1 MNRENEVL
9 LNDEIQSELK
19 ALEDLSLGT
28 DEYEK
33 TVNGLT
39 KLMDRSI
46 ELQKIKA
53 EADNNEAN
61 REVDSELKMMQMAD
75 EKKDRRVKNILTG
88 LGIAIPSGVAIW
100 GTLKSFKFEET
111 GTITTILGRGWIN
124 KLIPK
129 K

>member
-61 REVDSELKMMQMAD
+61 REVDSELKMMQMAN
-75 EKKDRRVKNILTG
+75 EKKDNRIKNILTG

>member
-9 LNDEIQSELK
+9 LNDEIQSELR

-61 REVDSELKMMQMAD
+61 REVDSELKMMQMAN
-75 EKKDRRVKNILTG
+75 EKKDNRVKNILTG